1 MQNWQRYR
9 NYRKNE
15 NDEGLTTYIIT
26 VDGVDVE
33 VSEEIYNAY
42 SQADRR
48 ERYSAERDTGRLLSL
63 EKMQEDG
70 FPIEIMT
77 GEYEES
83 PEETL
88 LGEITLKMVS
98 AAFEALEPVE
108 RDLIQALVI
117 DRVTERDYAASIG
130 LSQKGVNKRKRII
143 LEKMKIS
150 VLKP

>member
-33 VSEEIYNAY
+33 VSEEIYKAY

-117 DRVTERDYAASIG
+117 DRVAERDYAASIG

>member
-33 VSEEIYNAY
+33 VSEEIYKAY